1 VSARRVCHTALP
13 ALVAA
18 AAVISPRL
26 ARADAVLVIL
36 ADAGGGS
43 AAKNEVVNR
52 VRGELIADGF
62 RVQSVPPVQDSDRE
76 SALRQAGRR
85 ADQPIAAGFFVGD
98 NPTGIDI
105 YLLDTLSNRL
115 AVHHVDAPPSSA
127 AKPEV
132 VARHAVD
139 VLRANL
145 LDFVIEALRPPVA
158 PESLE
163 NRASETRAAPSLPRR
178 EPVERSA
185 RAHWA
190 IEGGLAVLGGFEG
203 VGVAV
208 VPALGLRLGP
218 NRTFQIG
225 LTGAGL
231 GSTPSVQAASGTA
244 TVQQGVVLLEG
255 TAVLGHARWLR
266 PLVAVG
272 AGAYHASVSGSGAP
286 PLEGQHG
293 SAWALALDGAVGV
306 ATSLTS
312 NIDLSLDLHAL
323 LTEPGIAIRFMD
335 AVVARLGRPSL
346 LLTFTVAGWI

>member
-1 VSARRVCHTALP
+1 MNARCVRHAVLP
-13 ALVAA
+13 VLVALA
-18 AAVISPRL
+18 AITSSRL
-26 ARADAVLVIL
+26 ARADAVLVFL
-36 ADAGGGS
+36 ADGGGV
-43 AAKNEVVNR
+43 AKNEVVNR
-52 VRGELIADGF
+52 LRGELIADGF
-62 RVQSVPPVQDSDRE
+62 RVAAVSPVRESDRE
-76 SALRQAGRR
+76 SALLQAGRA
-85 ADQPIAAGFFVGD
+85 ADEPIAAGFFVGD
-98 NPTGIDI
+98 NPAGIDI

-115 AVHHVDAPPSSA
+115 AVHHVDPPTSSGA
-127 AKPEV
+127 RPEV

-145 LDFVIEALRPPVA
+145 LDFVIEALRPPPA
-158 PESLE
+158 PES
-163 NRASETRAAPSLPRR
+163 TAPTPSPPHR
-178 EPVERSA
+178 EPVERPA
-185 RAHWA
+185 LAHWA
-190 IEGGLAVLGGFEG
+190 IVGGLAVLGGFAG

-231 GSTPSVQAASGTA
+231 GSTPSIQDADGTA
-244 TVQQGVVLLEG
+244 TVQQGVVLLDG

-272 AGAYHASVSGSGAP
+272 AGAYHASVNGSGAP
-286 PLEGQHG
+286 PLEGQRG

-312 NIDLSLDLHAL
+312 NVDLALDLHAVV
-323 LTEPGIAIRFMD
+323 TEPGIAIRFMD
-335 AVVARLGRPSL
+335 AVVARVGRPSF